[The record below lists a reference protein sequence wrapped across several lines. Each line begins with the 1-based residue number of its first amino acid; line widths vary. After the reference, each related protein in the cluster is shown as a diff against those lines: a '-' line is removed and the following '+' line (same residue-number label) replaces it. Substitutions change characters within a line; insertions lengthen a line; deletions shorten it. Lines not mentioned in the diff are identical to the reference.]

1 MLVSLSVKEFR
12 LRIQEHRPITGAKAP
27 KIRNENSGKGRQ
39 QEATRCSGATRSG
52 LEKEG
57 TRESQN
63 RKPEGIIENQIEP
76 EKRPDWYKARWRA
89 PQHKADKR
97 PGIKWRIK
105 KLHNSTT

>member
-1 MLVSLSVKEFR
+1 MLASLPVKEFR

-63 RKPEGIIENQIEP
+63 RKPKGIIENQIEP
-76 EKRPDWYKARWRA
+76 ERG
-89 PQHKADKR
+89 QT
-97 PGIKWRIK
+97 GIKPGGVRPNIK
-105 KLHNSTT
+105 LT